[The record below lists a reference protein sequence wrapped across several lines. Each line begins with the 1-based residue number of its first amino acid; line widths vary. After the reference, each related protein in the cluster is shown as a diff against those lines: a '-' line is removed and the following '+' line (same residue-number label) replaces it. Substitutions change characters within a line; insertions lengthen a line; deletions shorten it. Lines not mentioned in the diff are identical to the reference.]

1 MSLLEQTFLE
11 TNEKYHE
18 GCGLDDYNGQI
29 SICADKGGKDGKIYL
44 RWCFPQNKDRKPSE
58 KGLPWKVDLGSR
70 ERAIKILEAFVR
82 VLKGEAKPE
91 RQQPQISETDY
102 PF

>member
-1 MSLLEQTFLE
+1 MNVPRLKDVASKIRPETDSLSLMTL
-11 TNEKYHE
+11 
-18 GCGLDDYNGQI
+18 C
-29 SICADKGGKDGKIYL
+29 ICSARGGKDGKIYM

-70 ERAIKILEAFVR
+70 ERAIKILEAFVK
-82 VLKGEAKPE
+82 VLKGEAKSE